1 MPSRWGNLAGECVP
15 QLPSKAKSLPDGGV
29 SMTVAPD
36 MEALSNRPTVFDTD
50 EWLDAWTRATIDK
63 QRVIDPGKAPR
74 YLLEHSPFWRGYE
87 DDAQSGQ
94 GWDKPV
100 LTIGSGHSL
109 YGPPP
114 LVHDPAAPR
123 PPVDA

>member
-1 MPSRWGNLAGECVP
+1 MPSRWGNLASECFP

-74 YLLEHSPFWRGYE
+74 YLLEHSPFWRCYE
-87 DDAQSGQ
+87 DAAQSGQ
-94 GWDKPV
+94 VSDKPGA
-100 LTIGSGHSL
+100 TTRSAHSTF
-109 YGPPP
+109 
-114 LVHDPAAPR
+114 R
-123 PPVDA
+123 PSRPSDH